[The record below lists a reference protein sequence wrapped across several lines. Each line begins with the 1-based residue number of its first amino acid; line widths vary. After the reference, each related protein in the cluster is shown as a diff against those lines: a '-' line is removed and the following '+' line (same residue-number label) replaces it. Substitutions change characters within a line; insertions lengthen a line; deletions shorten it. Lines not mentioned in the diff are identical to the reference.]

1 MSKES
6 KALAEKAEN
15 LPAEM
20 MEEFLEDSGEGFENT
35 TADDYAIPYL
45 SIAQSNSPQL
55 KKTNG
60 KFIDGL
66 EQGQLFD
73 TVEGSFFDA
82 VNIIP
87 VYRERYYVEW
97 VPRDSGGGFVERHP
111 MASNILSQTTP
122 NEKGRD
128 ILANGNEIIDT
139 VYLYCLIVGEDGIN
153 RPVVISF
160 ARTSMKK
167 YKNLMSRARNIRM
180 EGPKGPFNPPL
191 FSHIYT
197 MKTVTET
204 SKAGEEYFNWEI
216 DGVPSVVGTAD
227 LLAEAKALREAVA
240 SGTRTAAE
248 PEDESGSTDSDA
260 AQASG
265 GEAF

>member
-1 MSKES
+1 MSKEVAVTAD
-6 KALAEKAEN
+6 K

-20 MEEFLEDSGEGFENT
+20 LSELAADSGEGFENT

-55 KKTNG
+55 KKSNG

-73 TVEGSFFDA
+73 TVEGSFFEG

-97 VPRDSGGGFVERHP
+97 VPRDSGGGFVERH
-111 MASNILSQTTP
+111 AIESDIIAQTTP

-128 ILANGNEIIDT
+128 ILPNGNEIIDT
-139 VYLYCLIVGEDGIN
+139 VYLYSLIVGDDGIN

-167 YKNLMSRARNIRM
+167 YKNLMSRARNIRI
-180 EGPKGPFNPPL
+180 EGPNGPFNPPL

-216 DGVPSVVGTAD
+216 DGAPALIGTAD
-227 LLAEAKALREAVA
+227 LLSEAKSLREAVA

-248 PEDESGSTDSDA
+248 PEDESAGS
-260 AQASG
+260 SG
-265 GEAF
+265 GEATSSDDAF